1 MALPPLPLCFI
12 RWNLASSDPT
22 FEVSLEGHTDW
33 VNDLAFLPHHDLL
46 VSCSNDRTVRLWKAS
61 SDHPG
66 GLNTLSTLMHHSD
79 YVTCLS
85 AAHDK
90 GLLCSAGLRGE
101 LFTIDPSTGTATR
114 LYPKPSTKDEQHPS
128 KGGPLRNAA
137 HTALGGLGASLWGN
151 GGGFGNPESKDSSH
165 HDPSQTNSAT
175 SVGGGVKGKGHKSSI
190 YALSCSPDGAL
201 VAFGG
206 PDHVIR

>member
-1 MALPPLPLCFI
+1 M
-12 RWNLASSDPT
+12 ASSDPT

-61 SDHPG
+61 SDQPG
-66 GLNTLSTLMHHSD
+66 GLNTLSTLMHHTD

-85 AAHDK
+85 AALDK

-101 LFTIDPSTGTATR
+101 LFTIDPATGTATR
-114 LYPKPSTKDEQHPS
+114 LYPKPSIQDQHPTA
-128 KGGPLRNAA
+128 KGGPVRNAA
-137 HTALGGLGASLWGN
+137 HTAFGGLGASLWGHGGT
-151 GGGFGNPESKDSSH
+151 GGGPDLKDSSN
-165 HDPSQTNSAT
+165 HDPSQSHSSAT
-175 SVGGGVKGKGHKSSI
+175 AGGVKGKGQKASI

-206 PDHVIR
+206 PDHIIR